1 MKIAIGNDRKGLSYK
16 NEILRQ
22 LMDLGYEVFNVGTD
36 ENIPCDY
43 PIYAEK
49 VARLVASGKCDKGI
63 VICASGIGISIA
75 ANKIPGIRCGVGY
88 CDEVARAMR
97 LHNDANM
104 IAFGQDYMNL
114 EDVKKR
120 VELFLST
127 EFLGDYHTV
136 RIKQIS
142 RLEEYGNMS
151 SM

>member
-88 CDEVARAMR
+88 CGEVARAMR

-104 IAFGQDYMNL
+104 IAFGQDYMDL

-142 RLEEYGNMS
+142 RLEKYGSMS

>member
-1 MKIAIGNDRKGLSYK
+1 MIPNIIHYCWFGGNPLP
-16 NEILRQ
+16 
-22 LMDLGYEVFNVGTD
+22 TD
-36 ENIPCDY
+36 VKRC
-43 PIYAEK
+43 
-49 VARLVASGKCDKGI
+49 
-63 VICASGIGISIA
+63 IGISIA

-104 IAFGQDYMNL
+104 IAFGQDYMDL

-142 RLEEYGNMS
+142 RLEKYGGMS

>member
-1 MKIAIGNDRKGLSYK
+1 MKIAIGNDRKGLRYK
-16 NEILRQ
+16 NEILRL

-63 VICASGIGISIA
+63 VICASGIGMSIA
-75 ANKIPGIRCGVGY
+75 ANKISGIRCGVGY
-88 CDEVARAMR
+88 CDEVVRAMR

-104 IAFGQDYMNL
+104 IAFGQDYMDL

-142 RLEEYGNMS
+142 HLEKYGDMS

>member
-1 MKIAIGNDRKGLSYK
+1 
-16 NEILRQ
+16 
-22 LMDLGYEVFNVGTD
+22 MDLGHEVFNVGTD

-49 VARLVASGKCDKGI
+49 VARLVASGKCDRGI
-63 VICASGIGISIA
+63 VICASGVGISIA
-75 ANKIPGIRCGVGY
+75 ANKIPGIRCGIGY

-104 IAFGQDYMNL
+104 IAFGQDYMDL

-127 EFLGDYHTV
+127 EFLGDYHEV

-142 RLEEYGNMS
+142 LLENSGNAGS
-151 SM
+151 V